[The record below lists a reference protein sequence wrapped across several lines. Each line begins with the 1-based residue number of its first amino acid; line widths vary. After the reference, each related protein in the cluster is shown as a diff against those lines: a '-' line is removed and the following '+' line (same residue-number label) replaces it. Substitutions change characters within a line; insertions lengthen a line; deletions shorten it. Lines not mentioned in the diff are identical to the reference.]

1 MARPATDTSFSLGK
15 PGLLRLWR
23 MVCNPSPGRQGHA
36 LRMAAGCTA
45 TVLVGEIWQ
54 VPDLAVPALVTMALW
69 QKDRVTNALA
79 GVAVNI
85 LIVLLLAFVYLWIR
99 LTLDNPMALTAAIA
113 GLSFCFFFLGS
124 ASKLKP
130 VAYMLGLCVVFGLIA
145 IDQVPNGELITR
157 AILYVDLFLA
167 VPGLVMLVIGLL
179 ICPSPRTIAMQG
191 IAARLRMSATLLS
204 GSDDITQERATD
216 LLREGASGLL
226 KSLKMARLEKI
237 WAPEELARLEQAA
250 NASEGLLSLALT
262 TCRPEGA
269 AVREPP
275 LSLIDALNAASD
287 QFEKGICP
295 ESTANPALSDGQPA
309 HQAMANILGML
320 LTVLPPEKTGEETNK
335 EESKSGFFA
344 ADAFTNPDHTRFA
357 VKGTAA
363 VMLSYFI
370 FSILNW
376 QGIHTC
382 IITCFIV
389 AQPTM
394 GEMISKLTLRI
405 VGALIGGAIGIA
417 AIIFVIPH
425 FNDITSFLCLVF
437 VVSLLAAWIKTGDER
452 IAYAGFQIGIAFYL
466 TDLKGYGPTTDMAT
480 ARDRILGIMLG
491 NFLTYAM
498 FTSFWPSSA
507 FDGIDTRLRT
517 IVQRLGK
524 QRDAVTEVD
533 RLAQAASVQEAVS
546 LAERQSEYAFA
557 EPDHMRA
564 DMEYL
569 EQLDGLFHEAETIS
583 AALLDPVAR
592 PYAET
597 RLAHLE
603 SVIS

>member
-1 MARPATDTSFSLGK
+1 MARPATKAEFSLRN

-54 VPDLAVPALVTMALW
+54 VPDLAVPALVTMAIW

-85 LIVLLLAFVYLWIR
+85 LIILLLAFVYLWIR

-130 VAYMLGLCVVFGLIA
+130 IAYMLGFCVVYGLIA
-145 IDQVPNGELITR
+145 IDQVPVGELITR
-157 AILYVDLFLA
+157 AILYVDLFIA
-167 VPGLVMLVIGLL
+167 VPGVVMLVIGLL

-204 GSDDITQERATD
+204 GIDDVAHERATD
-216 LLREGASGLL
+216 LLREGTGGLI
-226 KSLKMARLEKI
+226 KSLKMARLEKM
-237 WAPEELARLEQAA
+237 WSPEELARLEQAA

-262 TCRPEGA
+262 DRLPEEAGN
-269 AVREPP
+269 RELP
-275 LSLIDALNAASD
+275 LSLIDALNASAAL
-287 QFEKGICP
+287 FEKGICP
-295 ESTANPALSDGQPA
+295 ESTARPALNDGQSEYR
-309 HQAMANILGML
+309 AMANILEM
-320 LTVLPPEKTGEETNK
+320 LTVPSPEATGEKAEK
-335 EESKSGFFA
+335 QAPKSGFFA

-357 VKGTAA
+357 VKGTAS

-376 QGIHTC
+376 PGIHTC

-405 VGALIGGAIGIA
+405 VGALIGGAVGIA

-425 FNDITSFLCLVF
+425 FNDITAFLCLVF

-466 TDLKGYGPTTDMAT
+466 TDLKGYGPTTDMVT

-491 NFLTYAM
+491 NFVTYAM
-498 FTSFWPSSA
+498 FTSFWASSA
-507 FDGIDTRLRT
+507 FNGIDARLKT

-524 QRDAVTEVD
+524 QRDAVTASGQ
-533 RLAQAASVQEAVS
+533 LACAASVQEAVS
-546 LAERQSEYAFA
+546 LAERQSEYASA

-564 DMEYL
+564 DMNHL
-569 EQLDGLFHEAETIS
+569 AQLDGLFHEAETIS
-583 AALLDPVAR
+583 AALLDPAAR
-592 PYAET
+592 QHAET

-603 SVIS
+603 SIIS

>member
-1 MARPATDTSFSLGK
+1 MARPATKPEFSLRK
-15 PGLLRLWR
+15 PDLPRLWR

-36 LRMAAGCTA
+36 LGMAAGCTV

-79 GVAVNI
+79 GIAINI

-130 VAYMLGLCVVFGLIA
+130 VAYMLGLIVVYGLIA
-145 IDQVPNGELITR
+145 IDQVPVGEIITR
-157 AILYVDLFLA
+157 AVLYVDLFLA
-167 VPGLVMLVIGLL
+167 VPGVVMLVIGLL

-204 GSDDITQERATD
+204 SADKVTHERATD
-216 LLREGASGLL
+216 LLREGAAGLV
-226 KSLKMARLEKI
+226 KSLKMARLEKM
-237 WAPEELARLEQAA
+237 WSSNELARLEQAA
-250 NASEGLLSLALT
+250 NASEGLLSLALVKGQS
-262 TCRPEGA
+262 EKGA
-269 AVREPP
+269 RHEPP
-275 LSLIDALNAASD
+275 VLLIDALNASATR
-287 QFEKGICP
+287 FEKGVCP
-295 ESTANPALSDGQPA
+295 ESAANPLLNDRQPEYR
-309 HQAMANILGML
+309 AMADILEI
-320 LTVLPPEKTGEETNK
+320 LTVPPLEKTSEKTDK
-335 EESKSGFFA
+335 KAPKSGFFS

-370 FSILNW
+370 FSILDW
-376 QGIHTC
+376 PGIHTC

-417 AIIFVIPH
+417 AIVFVIPH

-437 VVSLLAAWIKTGDER
+437 VVSLLAAWVKTGDER

-466 TDLKGYGPTTDMAT
+466 TDLKGYGPTSDMAT
-480 ARDRILGIMLG
+480 ARDRIFGIMLG
-491 NFLTYAM
+491 NFVTYAM
-498 FTSFWPSSA
+498 FTSFWASSA
-507 FDGIDTRLRT
+507 FNGIDARLKT

-524 QRDAVTEVD
+524 QRDAVTPSD
-533 RLAQAASVQEAVS
+533 RLACAVSVQEAIS
-546 LAERQSEYAFA
+546 LAERQSEYAFV

-564 DMEYL
+564 DMDHL
-569 EQLDGLFHEAETIS
+569 EQLDGLFHEAEIVSTT
-583 AALLDPVAR
+583 LLDPAAR
-592 PYAET
+592 PHAET

-603 SVIS
+603 SVLS

>member
-36 LRMAAGCTA
+36 LRMAAGCTV

-191 IAARLRMSATLLS
+191 IAARLRMSAALLS

-216 LLREGASGLL
+216 LLREGTSGLL

-262 TCRPEGA
+262 DCRPEEA
-269 AVREPP
+269 ATRESS
-275 LSLIDALNAASD
+275 LSLIDALNAAAD

-295 ESTANPALSDGQPA
+295 ESTANPALNDGLSS
-309 HQAMANILGML
+309 HQAMANILEI
-320 LTVLPPEKTGEETNK
+320 LTVLPPEKTDEKADK
-335 EESKSGFFA
+335 EEPKSGFFA

-417 AIIFVIPH
+417 AIIFLIPH

-507 FDGIDTRLRT
+507 FDGIDARLRT

-524 QRDAVTEVD
+524 QRDAVTEAD

-564 DMEYL
+564 DMEHL

-583 AALLDPVAR
+583 AALLDPAAR
-592 PYAET
+592 PHAET

>member
-1 MARPATDTSFSLGK
+1 
-15 PGLLRLWR
+15 
-23 MVCNPSPGRQGHA
+23 MVCNPSPGRQGYA

-85 LIVLLLAFVYLWIR
+85 LIILLLAFVYLWIR

-130 VAYMLGLCVVFGLIA
+130 VAYMLGLSVVYGLIA
-145 IDQVPNGELITR
+145 IDQVPVGEVITR

-167 VPGLVMLVIGLL
+167 VPGVVMLVVGLL

-204 GSDDITQERATD
+204 GTDEATRERATD
-216 LLREGASGLL
+216 LLREGTAGLI

-237 WAPEELARLEQAA
+237 WSPDELARLEQAA
-250 NASEGLLSLALT
+250 SAGAGLLSLALT
-262 TCRPEGA
+262 QTLTLADDHPAR
-269 AVREPP
+269 AVSHEPP
-275 LSLIDALNAASD
+275 LLLIDALNTSATR
-287 QFEKGICP
+287 FERGICP
-295 ESTANPALSDGQPA
+295 EDTAHPSPDDEQPEYR
-309 HQAMANILGML
+309 AMVDILGI
-320 LTVLPPEKTGEETNK
+320 LTVPPPEAGRGQAGEK
-335 EESKSGFFA
+335 APKSGFFA

-370 FSILNW
+370 FSILDW
-376 QGIHTC
+376 PGIHTC

-394 GEMISKLTLRI
+394 GEMVSKLTLRI
-405 VGALIGGAIGIA
+405 VGALIGGAVGIA
-417 AIIFVIPH
+417 SIVFMLPH
-425 FNDITSFLCLVF
+425 LNDITSFLCLVF

-452 IAYAGFQIGIAFYL
+452 IAYAGFQIGLAFYL
-466 TDLKGYGPTTDMAT
+466 TNLKGYGPTTDMVT

-491 NFLTYAM
+491 NFVTYAM
-498 FTSFWPSSA
+498 FTSFWASSA
-507 FDGIDTRLRT
+507 FNGIDARMKT
-517 IVQRLGK
+517 IVQRLRQ
-524 QRDAVTEVD
+524 QRDAITASD
-533 RLAQAASVQEAVS
+533 SLACAASVQEAVS
-546 LAERQSEYAFA
+546 LAERQGEYAFA

-564 DMEYL
+564 DMHHL
-569 EQLDGLFHEAETIS
+569 ERLDTLFHEAEAIS
-583 AALLDPVAR
+583 AGLLDPATR
-592 PYAET
+592 SCAET

-603 SVIS
+603 SVVS